1 MLEPVGWPDTEEGE
15 GRTGLLPAVR
25 AVTNADVKRL
35 ALNGQLNL
43 PRTGIFLNRRPWL
56 IPFSSKSPQGVARGG
71 PSYSLRDEVA
81 ISLIPE
87 ACRS

>member
-35 ALNGQLNL
+35 A
-43 PRTGIFLNRRPWL
+43 IFLNRRPWL